1 MTVLESFFGRV
12 EQEAKK
18 VELMRLVLLA
28 IIAIPL
34 VLGWL
39 AGKTVLC
46 ARFIVA
52 AIKVGYGEA
61 TTKGGSG

>member
-18 VELMRLVLLA
+18 VELFRLILLA

-39 AGKTVLC
+39 AGKAVVVV
-46 ARFIVA
+46 RFVVA
-52 AIKVGYGEA
+52 AIKVGYAEA
-61 TTKGGSG
+61 LKKGGSG

>member
-12 EQEAKK
+12 EQEANK
-18 VELMRLVLLA
+18 VELSRLFLLA

-39 AGKTVLC
+39 AGKVVVC
-46 ARFIVA
+46 FRFIFA
-52 AIKVGYGEA
+52 AIKVGYREA
-61 TTKGGSG
+61 VKKGGSG